1 VNPETISWEEVKS
14 LQRRNRE
21 LEALNTI
28 AATVS
33 ASLEL
38 DNLLDAA
45 LSQTLELTGFDA
57 GGVYLLDAQTLT
69 LRTYRGPTREH
80 AHLNKQI
87 SLENQA
93 LARIVLADTPTH
105 FSEVNESAACG
116 GPRLITG
123 VSRERGQ
130 ITQGRP
136 RQTVPLTSLLPE
148 PHADVQAV
156 TFIPLR
162 AKGKTVGLMSIST
175 TRSKPTLS
183 ALNIDTL
190 AAIGNQIGI
199 AIENARL
206 YEAERQAH
214 QTATTLRQT
223 LTAVTSTLELDEVLS
238 LVLEQLVH
246 VVAYDSAAVMLLADN
261 GFDVLLAKGQ
271 LGKEKRQHTAVP
283 FTKRKAAWRV
293 TQERKPLVLPD
304 VYQAAEWTAV
314 EKMRYIRSWVGVPLV
329 IRDEVIGV
337 LTVDKTEPNYYD
349 EHHVELLQAF
359 ANQVTLAIEN
369 ARLYE
374 TIRRELAERTTLYE
388 VARAMGSTL
397 DLNTILETVLDEA
410 IRATG
415 AERGYLVF
423 RDEETGDMVPCV
435 ARNLDQATIAGDDF
449 QVSRTIV
456 ERVATSG
463 KPILTVNAKEDPRF
477 ARQPSVITYGLRS
490 ILCVPLLGKGQT
502 IGTLYLDN
510 RLKTGQFS
518 QRDLDLLTAIASQA
532 ATVIENAML
541 YERLKQTNWQLAQK
555 MEEVNRAYEQLQATQ
570 AQLIRA
576 EKQAAVVELAGATA
590 HELNQPLTVLQ
601 GLATLLTNE
610 VEENSR
616 LWHDLQAIR
625 EATMRAAEIV
635 RRLGRITS
643 YETKPYVGSTRII
656 DLERAA
662 GGDTLAEHTQD
673 SN

>member
-1 VNPETISWEEVKS
+1 MNPEAISWKEVES
-14 LQRRNRE
+14 LRRRNRE

-33 ASLEL
+33 ASLQL
-38 DNLLDAA
+38 DSLLDAA
-45 LSQTLELTGFDA
+45 LSQTLELSGFDA
-57 GGVYLLDAQTLT
+57 GGVYLLDAQTQTLI
-69 LRTYRGPTREH
+69 LRTYRGPTQEH

-87 SLENQA
+87 GLENQA

-116 GPRLITG
+116 EPRLITG
-123 VSRERGQ
+123 VSSERGQ
-130 ITQGRP
+130 ITQDKP
-136 RQTVPLTSLLPE
+136 RQTIPLTSLLPE

-175 TRSKPTLS
+175 RSKPTLS
-183 ALNIDTL
+183 ALNTDTL

-214 QTATTLRQT
+214 QTAITLRQT
-223 LTAVTSTLELDEVLS
+223 LTAVTSTLELNEVLS
-238 LVLEQLVH
+238 LVLEQLAR

-271 LGKEKRQHTAVP
+271 LGREKRQHTAVP

-314 EKMRYIRSWVGVPLV
+314 EKMRYIRSWVGIPLT

-388 VARAMGSTL
+388 VARAVGSTL

-435 ARNLDQATIAGDDF
+435 ARNLDQAAIAGDDF
-449 QVSRTIV
+449 RVSRTIV

-463 KPILTVNAKEDPRF
+463 EPILTVNAKEDPRF
-477 ARQPSVITYGLRS
+477 ASRPSVITYGLRS
-490 ILCVPLLGKGQT
+490 ILCVPLLGKGRT

-601 GLATLLTNE
+601 GLAMLLTNE

-625 EATMRAAEIV
+625 EATTRAAEIV
-635 RRLGRITS
+635 RRLGKITS

-662 GGDTLAEHTQD
+662 GESVPDAHSQG
-673 SN
+673 N

>member
-1 VNPETISWEEVKS
+1 
-14 LQRRNRE
+14 
-21 LEALNTI
+21 
-28 AATVS
+28 
-33 ASLEL
+33 
-38 DNLLDAA
+38 
-45 LSQTLELTGFDA
+45 
-57 GGVYLLDAQTLT
+57 
-69 LRTYRGPTREH
+69 
-80 AHLNKQI
+80 
-87 SLENQA
+87 
-93 LARIVLADTPTH
+93 
-105 FSEVNESAACG
+105 
-116 GPRLITG
+116 
-123 VSRERGQ
+123 
-130 ITQGRP
+130 
-136 RQTVPLTSLLPE
+136 
-148 PHADVQAV
+148 
-156 TFIPLR
+156 
-162 AKGKTVGLMSIST
+162 
-175 TRSKPTLS
+175 
-183 ALNIDTL
+183 
-190 AAIGNQIGI
+190 
-199 AIENARL
+199 
-206 YEAERQAH
+206 
-214 QTATTLRQT
+214 
-223 LTAVTSTLELDEVLS
+223 
-238 LVLEQLVH
+238 
-246 VVAYDSAAVMLLADN
+246 
-261 GFDVLLAKGQ
+261 
-271 LGKEKRQHTAVP
+271 
-283 FTKRKAAWRV
+283 
-293 TQERKPLVLPD
+293 